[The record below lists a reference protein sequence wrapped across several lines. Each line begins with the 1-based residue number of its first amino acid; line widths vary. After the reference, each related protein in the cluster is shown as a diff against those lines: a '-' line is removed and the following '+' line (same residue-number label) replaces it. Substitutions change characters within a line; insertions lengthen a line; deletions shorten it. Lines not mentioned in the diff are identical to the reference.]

1 MISSNFLRI
10 VKWRM
15 ALMKFSQ
22 FTYISWDSETNRMI
36 LSEYHYG
43 IFSSFSFT
51 FYLYTMGPFSLY
63 HAFGYIFAEP
73 ENGTDDIFDVDF
85 QPRDEASSI
94 LSGLAH
100 ITYAF
105 ACTLLMGNLEILLI
119 TRRREFLEFINM
131 TIQNDLRYQ
140 EIYKESLNRLPNIK
154 RYHKESDALLL
165 LIAVGTVVVP
175 FIFGWVIFQ
184 EFCPEHQI
192 LLRYFEIKVKL
203 EWKYVPMLVYAI
215 YMALQACDILFIIDI
230 GALLYLNS
238 CLVWLQFIHP
248 DAVEIEEE
256 TPKFRCHIGCT
267 LNEFEVLRVYK
278 EQEILQEGF
287 NAMFA
292 NRLVTGHHSSFL
304 YISTCCLFI
313 CIRHWRFIHQPR
325 FLMAPLGAIC
335 CTFAEY
341 VEGRF
346 AENVTDTSG
355 EYLHSLGVLA
365 NREPRRLRTLRKCLK
380 SHRPLQPQLAYPYY
394 KLTRENYLLFVNSIV
409 NNLVSFLVSYQ

>member
-1 MISSNFLRI
+1 
-10 VKWRM
+10 
-15 ALMKFSQ
+15 
-22 FTYISWDSETNRMI
+22 
-36 LSEYHYG
+36 
-43 IFSSFSFT
+43 
-51 FYLYTMGPFSLY
+51 MGPICFY
-63 HAFGYIFAEP
+63 HAFGYISAEP

-85 QPRDEASSI
+85 QPRDEAFSI

-100 ITYAF
+100 IMYAF
-105 ACTLLMGNLEILLI
+105 ACTLMMGNFEILLI
-119 TRRREFLEFINM
+119 TKRREFVEFINM

-140 EIYKESLNRLPNIK
+140 GRYHFINNLKNERNFLNIIQLAEIYKESLNRLPNIK

-175 FIFGWVIFQ
+175 FILGWVIFQ

-215 YMALQACDILFIIDI
+215 YMVLQVCDILFIIDI
-230 GALLYLNS
+230 GGMLYLNS
-238 CLVWLQFIHP
+238 CPVWLEFLNP
-248 DAVEIEEE
+248 DALEIAEE

-267 LNEFEVLRVYK
+267 LNESEVLRVYK

-287 NAMFA
+287 NAMFG

-304 YISTCCLFI
+304 YISTCGLFI
-313 CIRHWRFIHQPR
+313 CIRHWRFIHQPG
-325 FLMAPLGAIC
+325 FLMAPLGAILC
-335 CTFAEY
+335 SFAEY

-365 NREPRRLRTLRKCLK
+365 NEEPRRLRRLKKCLK

-409 NNLVSFLVSYQ
+409 DNLVSFLVSYK